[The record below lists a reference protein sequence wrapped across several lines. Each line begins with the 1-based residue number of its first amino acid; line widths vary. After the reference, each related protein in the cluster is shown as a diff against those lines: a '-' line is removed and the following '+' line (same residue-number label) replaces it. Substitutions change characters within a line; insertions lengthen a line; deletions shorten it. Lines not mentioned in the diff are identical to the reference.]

1 VLALTLAA
9 AGLAFLRWNWHPAR
23 LFLGDVGSVTLGYL
37 LGWLLLGLAIRGWWA
52 PALILPL
59 YYFADATFTLL
70 RRVLRRERF
79 WEPHR
84 QHFYQRA
91 LAPDGDHAAVA
102 RLVLAGDAALV
113 LAALVAVPWP
123 LIGLAAAVVI
133 VAAMLV
139 ALERRARRGR

>member
-1 VLALTLAA
+1 
-9 AGLAFLRWNWHPAR
+9 
-23 LFLGDVGSVTLGYL
+23 
-37 LGWLLLGLAIRGWWA
+37 
-52 PALILPL
+52 LILPL